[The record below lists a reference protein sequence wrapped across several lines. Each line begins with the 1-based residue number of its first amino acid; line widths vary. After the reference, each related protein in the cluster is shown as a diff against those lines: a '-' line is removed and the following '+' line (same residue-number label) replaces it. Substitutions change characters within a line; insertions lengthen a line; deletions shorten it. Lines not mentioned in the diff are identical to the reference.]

1 MNYQKHF
8 LQVCIT
14 LYPHFNKKKTLQE
27 IKIQILF
34 YVHIICKTYYA
45 AKCCTDG
52 LNVIK
57 MAFTF
62 INDRNVRFYKF
73 TFLHNS
79 VQILILKN
87 HQGFVMRVCTLFVL
101 DWIAVKFD
109 FFNILL
115 FSKSS
120 TLTEL
125 LLSRGL

>member
-14 LYPHFNKKKTLQE
+14 FYPHFNKKKTLQE

-34 YVHIICKTYYA
+34 YVHIICKTCYA

-62 INDRNVRFYKF
+62 RNDRNVRFYKF

-79 VQILILKN
+79 VQILI
-87 HQGFVMRVCTLFVL
+87 
-101 DWIAVKFD
+101 
-109 FFNILL
+109 
-115 FSKSS
+115 
-120 TLTEL
+120 
-125 LLSRGL
+125 

>member
-1 MNYQKHF
+1 MLSLRRNTAPKKKSRLSGLKGRSF
-8 LQVCIT
+8 ELSKAFSSSLLT

-34 YVHIICKTYYA
+34 YVHIICKTCYA

-62 INDRNVRFYKF
+62 RNDRNVRFYKF

-79 VQILILKN
+79 VQILI
-87 HQGFVMRVCTLFVL
+87 
-101 DWIAVKFD
+101 
-109 FFNILL
+109 
-115 FSKSS
+115 
-120 TLTEL
+120 
-125 LLSRGL
+125 